1 MKSFAAGV
9 RNPTRRFAASSAS
22 TKRAVIVC
30 PGRGSYNSSELATM
44 KRLPFR
50 QEWSDLISAADE
62 RCAAAGLSTI
72 TTLDESTKFSRNLHL
87 EAAHASTLIYTLSVA
102 SMRAMSRAARQW
114 QPVGIVGNSL
124 GWYTALQ
131 LSGCVTFEQGLDL
144 VIGTGS
150 FQRRAG
156 QVGGQLVYPVLDD
169 NWQKDDKLTK
179 AVEGGI
185 AAARAQGG
193 FASLSI
199 DLGGLVVLAA
209 DDIGMAALRASIP
222 PITRGPTKFPLV
234 LPAHSAFHT
243 PLMEP
248 MAQAIAELDPPPF
261 AFPPRIP
268 IVDGTGKIW
277 STADDKNNASTA
289 DAIGAAALREYTIGE
304 QIRAPYHFGRSLEIA
319 LREWD
324 PDAIVL
330 LGPGASLGGA
340 IGQIIAR
347 HGWRGIHSKA
357 DFAAAQASASPVLLT
372 PGAT

>member
-1 MKSFAAGV
+1 MPCLG
-9 RNPTRRFAASSAS
+9 RR
-22 TKRAVIVC
+22 
-30 PGRGSYNSSELATM
+30 GNGSLWA
-44 KRLPFR
+44 
-50 QEWSDLISAADE
+50 WS
-62 RCAAAGLSTI
+62 
-72 TTLDESTKFSRNLHL
+72 
-87 EAAHASTLIYTLSVA
+87 
-102 SMRAMSRAARQW
+102 
-114 QPVGIVGNSL
+114 GNSL

-248 MAQAIAELDPPPF
+248 MAQAWPSSTLPPF
-261 AFPPRIP
+261 AFPPAGSRLLTDRQDL
-268 IVDGTGKIW
+268 VYGRRQEQCVHGRRDR
-277 STADDKNNASTA
+277 
-289 DAIGAAALREYTIGE
+289 AAALREYTIGE

-330 LGPGASLGGA
+330 LGPG
-340 IGQIIAR
+340 R
-347 HGWRGIHSKA
+347 
-357 DFAAAQASASPVLLT
+357 ASAERSARSSRGMAGVGSSKRTLRRRRHRHHPC
-372 PGAT
+372 